1 MFAAIYVPDFALQC
15 VLRREP
21 ELRDRALAVVDGQLP
36 ARVRQMTPA
45 ARERG
50 RGAGMTTTQALGRCP
65 ALLFR
70 TAGSLDAESACL
82 LQCAENFS
90 PWLEA
95 TGEGVVTIEWRG
107 EFDME
112 TRRRGGRK

>member
-1 MFAAIYVPDFALQC
+1 MFAAIYIPDFALQC

-21 ELRDRALAVVDGQLP
+21 ELRERALAIVDGNLP
-36 ARVRQMTPA
+36 ARIRQATPA

-50 RGAGMTTTQALGRCP
+50 VAAGMTTTQALGRCS

-70 TAGSLDAESACL
+70 TPGSLETESACL
-82 LQCAENFS
+82 LQCAEGSS

-95 TGEGVVTIEWRG
+95 TGEGVVTLE
-107 EFDME
+107 
-112 TRRRGGRK
+112 